1 MVLHIKFMKINGISI
16 LTHLKSIKNSILD
29 KQYENAK
36 EIMVRLINNNVIQ
49 ILMIYWK
56 LNFLTIT
63 FIQITLFIV

>member
-1 MVLHIKFMKINGISI
+1 MVLHIKFMKISGISI

>member
-1 MVLHIKFMKINGISI
+1 MKISGISI